1 MSSTNITI
9 TETDLDTNNIVD
21 DTEVLTTEEQ
31 TDTNLNLINN
41 YEITTVEEIV
51 SIEEED
57 ELPPIPKNNVLIDVS
72 PNQVIDVRYNKI
84 IVNTETNIYNSV
96 MDILRGFEF
105 DIKNLS
111 IIALKTYD
119 VVRSTKIKERTFDE
133 KRTIIFNVC
142 NRIIKEQLYLSEN
155 DAHFASITVGNLID
169 TIMSNTLKKGLK
181 SARKHKVKHQVPPGQ
196 IIEALVNRIEG
207 IVREKSY
214 TPRDIIG
221 NFSIIIGMVVS
232 LVQQYKGITNTD
244 KKNIVVQAIQRFLT
258 KRLPKIVDIDADVLV
273 LIDIAVETLPITID
287 ALISASKGKPISET
301 TQTCCMNLTSII
313 LPKVINNL

>member
-9 TETDLDTNNIVD
+9 TETNLDTNNIVD
-21 DTEVLTTEEQ
+21 NTEVLTTEEQ
-31 TDTNLNLINN
+31 TDTKLDLINN
-41 YEITTVEEIV
+41 DEMVAVDEIV

-142 NRIIKEQLYLSEN
+142 NRIIK
-155 DAHFASITVGNLID
+155 
-169 TIMSNTLKKGLK
+169 
-181 SARKHKVKHQVPPGQ
+181 
-196 IIEALVNRIEG
+196 
-207 IVREKSY
+207 
-214 TPRDIIG
+214 
-221 NFSIIIGMVVS
+221 
-232 LVQQYKGITNTD
+232 
-244 KKNIVVQAIQRFLT
+244 
-258 KRLPKIVDIDADVLV
+258 
-273 LIDIAVETLPITID
+273 
-287 ALISASKGKPISET
+287 
-301 TQTCCMNLTSII
+301 
-313 LPKVINNL
+313 

>member
-9 TETDLDTNNIVD
+9 IETDLDTNNIVD
-21 DTEVLTTEEQ
+21 NTEVLTTEEQ
-31 TDTNLNLINN
+31 TDTKLDLINN
-41 YEITTVEEIV
+41 DEMVAVDEIV

-181 SARKHKVKHQVPPGQ
+181 SATKHKVKHQVPPGQ
-196 IIEALVNRIEG
+196 IIDALVNRIEG

-214 TPRDIIG
+214 THH
-221 NFSIIIGMVVS
+221 
-232 LVQQYKGITNTD
+232 
-244 KKNIVVQAIQRFLT
+244 AILLAIFL
-258 KRLPKIVDIDADVLV
+258 
-273 LIDIAVETLPITID
+273 
-287 ALISASKGKPISET
+287 
-301 TQTCCMNLTSII
+301 
-313 LPKVINNL
+313 

>member
-21 DTEVLTTEEQ
+21 NTEVLTTEEQ

-41 YEITTVEEIV
+41 EEIV
-51 SIEEED
+51 AVEEED

-142 NRIIKEQLYLSEN
+142 NRIIKEQLDLSEN

-196 IIEALVNRIEG
+196 IIDALVNRIEG